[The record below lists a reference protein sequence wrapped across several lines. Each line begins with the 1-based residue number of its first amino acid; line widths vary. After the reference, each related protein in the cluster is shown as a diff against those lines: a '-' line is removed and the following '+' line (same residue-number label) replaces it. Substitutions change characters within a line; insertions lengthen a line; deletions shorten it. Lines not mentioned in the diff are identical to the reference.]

1 MSDTGIETAQLVPKN
16 NSNDNQDKTDQPMV
30 PMEVVTSAENQD
42 TGHPSV
48 GNEQKP
54 KKQRVMEKEKKL
66 SKESVTE
73 SRDPPTKITSA
84 STVDSWD
91 TACSSAKKKSKQ
103 KTTLKPLP
111 VACSTTTSTCP
122 TPAVSDTGAEKRSS
136 STDDTKNKRK
146 QSTKLSIPP
155 TNLPTTGE
163 NGETSK
169 GEIPK
174 PAVFLLAEKEAES
187 FSRALM
193 QYAGPRDMTEVLSYH
208 PCFDMSEWIP
218 VFVTF
223 VEVEDWHPHDTMQK
237 LLGHVYWIP
246 LVLRNVP
253 WVTDILYDMFVLL
266 NVLFLCMICLFY

>member
-1 MSDTGIETAQLVPKN
+1 MSDTGIETALLVPNN
-16 NSNDNQDKTDQPMV
+16 NSNENQDKTDQPTV
-30 PMEVVTSAENQD
+30 PMEIVTSVENQD

-48 GNEQKP
+48 ENEQKP
-54 KKQRVMEKEKKL
+54 KKRRVMKKEKKL

-84 STVDSWD
+84 STVDSSD

-122 TPAVSDTGAEKRSS
+122 ETTPAVSDTGTGVEKRSS
-136 STDDTKNKRK
+136 STDDTKKKRK
-146 QSTKLSIPP
+146 QLTKISIPP
-155 TNLPTTGE
+155 TILATTSE
-163 NGETSK
+163 NGETSN

-174 PAVFLLAEKEAES
+174 PAVLLLAEKEAES
-187 FSRALM
+187 FSRALI
-193 QYAGPRDMTEVLSYH
+193 QYAGPRDMTEVLSYP

-218 VFVTF
+218 VVVTF
-223 VEVEDWHPHDTMQK
+223 AEVEDWHPHDTMQK

-246 LVLRNVP
+246 RVLRNVP
-253 WVTDILYDMFVLL
+253 WVRQEILKRERD
-266 NVLFLCMICLFY
+266 N